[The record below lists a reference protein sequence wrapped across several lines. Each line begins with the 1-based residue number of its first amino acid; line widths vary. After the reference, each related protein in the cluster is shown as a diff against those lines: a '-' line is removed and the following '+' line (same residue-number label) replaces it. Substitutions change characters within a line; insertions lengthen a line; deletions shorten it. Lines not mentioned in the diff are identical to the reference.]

1 MEKTI
6 KLNNGLEMPMVGY
19 GVFQIPE
26 DQTKEVVT
34 AALNDGY
41 RLIDTAA
48 GYLNEEAVGQAINES
63 SINRDEIFL
72 TTKLWVQDFDGDN
85 PEKAIDGALKRL
97 NQDYIDLLL
106 LHQPMGDIYNA
117 WRAMEKAVKAGKVR
131 SIGVSNF
138 ESFQVQDLMM
148 HNEIKP
154 VVNQIQINP
163 LNPENDNV
171 KWLKGN
177 NIVPEAWGPMGQAQ
191 AGIFTNPV
199 LVKIAK
205 AHNKSVGQIM
215 LAWNLER
222 GVIVIPK
229 SVHPDRI
236 KENFDVFDIDLS
248 DEEKQEIATLDQHN
262 SYFKGLLTP
271 QTVKALGSMKF
282 DYKN

>member
-163 LNPENDNV
+163 LN
-171 KWLKGN
+171 
-177 NIVPEAWGPMGQAQ
+177 
-191 AGIFTNPV
+191 
-199 LVKIAK
+199 
-205 AHNKSVGQIM
+205 H
-215 LAWNLER
+215 
-222 GVIVIPK
+222 
-229 SVHPDRI
+229 
-236 KENFDVFDIDLS
+236 
-248 DEEKQEIATLDQHN
+248 
-262 SYFKGLLTP
+262 
-271 QTVKALGSMKF
+271 
-282 DYKN
+282 

>member
-6 KLNNGLEMPMVGY
+6 KLSNGLEMPMVGY

-26 DQTKEVVT
+26 DQTEEVVT

-177 NIVPEAWGPMGQAQ
+177 DIVPEAWGPMGQAQ

-222 GVIVIPK
+222 GVVVIPK